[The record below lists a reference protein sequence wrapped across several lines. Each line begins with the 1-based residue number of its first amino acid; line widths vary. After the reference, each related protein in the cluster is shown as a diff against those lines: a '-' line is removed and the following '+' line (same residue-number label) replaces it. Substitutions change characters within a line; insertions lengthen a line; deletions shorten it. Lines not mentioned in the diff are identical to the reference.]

1 MRSNNKSWW
10 FVTASIAVI
19 LVIIAILVIS
29 LWHQLPSDQ
38 RAFLYIIFKQ
48 HLGYICIVVFFL
60 LAGLG
65 LTLDGIFRN
74 YIIPIN
80 KLAEETALIHS
91 VNPSHRI
98 RVEGG
103 REVSRLVQIINEGAD
118 RFEELQKNVDQ
129 KIHLA
134 KAETEEEKN
143 VLAAIMSELPEGVLI
158 CNAEGQILLYN
169 KQARQFLEGDDS
181 ETSTDDSVSV
191 IGVKDRFPI
200 GAEDRFIGLGRSVFG
215 VIDKNLVVHVLDEI
229 ADKLERKEAN
239 AVSHFVAVGKGD
251 RLLRAEAVPIL
262 NHMGQFTGFILIFE
276 DITKQIE
283 TDSRVDF
290 LLQYLTTGIRT
301 SLASIRAAIEAILEE
316 PDMDSDQLSGFRK
329 IIHKESLTSGA
340 ILDETALDYSSH
352 VRAKRPLVQMLGKD
366 LLETIKRKAE
376 DKLDISINIEN
387 SVGENWVKVDS
398 YSIVLVILFVLNRL
412 RRETGTREFICK
424 LERKGKFANLDLIWW
439 GKPLK
444 IKTLREWEGQVLIV
458 GKEGIPSTLKEVI
471 EHHEAKMWPATLREA
486 IGDEEI
492 GMWPYSYEISRD
504 KSGLRLFL
512 PDVEVSE
519 PDTIRNITVV
529 PESRPEFYDFDLFNQ
544 PGQIPELDNHSLT
557 ELTYTVFDTETTG
570 LSPKGGDEIISVGAV
585 RIVNCR
591 LLREE
596 LFDQLVDPQR
606 LLPRES
612 IQIHGIQPEMLKDQ
626 PTINKVLPSFYRFA
640 EDTILVAHNA
650 AFDMSMLQMKEAI
663 SGVKFINP
671 VLDTLLLSAVVHPAQ
686 DNHNLE
692 AIAKRLG
699 ISVVGR
705 HTALG
710 DAIVTGEMFLKLI
723 PLLAKMG
730 IHTLREARLASQ
742 KTYYARLKY

>member
-1 MRSNNKSWW
+1 MNSNNKSWW
-10 FVTASIAVI
+10 FIAASAAIF
-19 LVIIAILVIS
+19 LIIITIVAFS
-29 LWHQLPSDQ
+29 FWHQLSLDQ
-38 RAFLYIIFKQ
+38 RVFLAGIFKR
-48 HLGYICIVVFFL
+48 HFGYIFSVAFFL

-65 LTLDGIFRN
+65 FALDGIFRN
-74 YIIPIN
+74 YINPMS

-98 RVEGG
+98 KLEGG
-103 REVSRLVQIINEGAD
+103 KSILRLVQIINEGACNL
-118 RFEELQKNVDQ
+118 EELQRNVEQ
-129 KIHLA
+129 RIELA
-134 KAETEEEKN
+134 KTEAEEEKN
-143 VLAAIMSELPEGVLI
+143 ILAAIISELPEGVLI

-181 ETSTDDSVSV
+181 ETLPD
-191 IGVKDRFPI
+191 
-200 GAEDRFIGLGRSVFG
+200 AESSRFIGLGRSVFG
-215 VIDKNLVVHVLDEI
+215 VIDKNLIVHALDEI

-239 AVSHFVAVGKGD
+239 VTSYFVTVGEGD
-251 RLLRAEAVPIL
+251 RLLRTEAVPIL
-262 NHMGQFTGFILIFE
+262 NHMGQFTGFILIFH

-283 TDSRVDF
+283 TDNRVDF

-301 SLASIRAAIEAILEE
+301 SLASIRAAIEAILER
-316 PDMDSDQLSGFRK
+316 PDMNRDQLHGFRK
-329 IIHKESLTSGA
+329 IIHKESLSSGN
-340 ILDETALDYSSH
+340 ILDETALDYSSY
-352 VRAKRPLVQMLGKD
+352 VRARRPLVQMLAKD

-376 DKLDISINIEN
+376 DKLGIFINIEN
-387 SVGENWVKVDS
+387 SAGRNWIKVDS
-398 YSIVLVILFVLNRL
+398 YSIVMAMLFVLNRL
-412 RRETGTREFICK
+412 KDETGTREFTCK
-424 LERKGKFANLDLIWW
+424 LERKGRFANLDLIWR
-439 GKPLK
+439 GKPVK
-444 IKTLREWEGQVLIV
+444 IETLREWEGEVLIV
-458 GKEGIPSTLKEVI
+458 GKEGIPSILREVI
-471 EHHEAKMWPATLREA
+471 EHHGAKMWPATLREA
-486 IGDEEI
+486 VGDQEA
-492 GMWPYSYEISRD
+492 GMWPYSYEISKD

-512 PDVEVSE
+512 PDVETLE

-544 PGQIPELDNHSLT
+544 PGQTPELDNRPLT
-557 ELTYTVFDTETTG
+557 DLTYTIFDTETTG
-570 LSPKGGDEIISVGAV
+570 LSPKGGDEIISIGAV

-606 LLPRES
+606 SLPPKS

-626 PTINKVLPSFYRFA
+626 PTIDKVLPSFYRFA

-663 SGVKFINP
+663 SGIKFINP

-692 AIAKRLG
+692 AIAERLG

-730 IHTLREARLASQ
+730 IHTLKEARLASQ
-742 KTYYARLKY
+742 KTYYARIEY

>member
-1 MRSNNKSWW
+1 MNRNNKSWW
-10 FVTASIAVI
+10 FVAASIAVI

-29 LWHQLPSDQ
+29 FWHQLPSNQ
-38 RAFLYIIFKQ
+38 MAFLNIIFKQ
-48 HLGYICIVVFFL
+48 HLGYICIVTFLL

-65 LTLDGIFRN
+65 FALDGIFRN
-74 YIIPIN
+74 YVIPMG

-98 RVEGG
+98 NIEGG
-103 REVSRLVQIINEGAD
+103 KDVLRLVQIINEGAD
-118 RFEELQKNVDQ
+118 NLEELQRDVEQ
-129 KIHLA
+129 KIELA
-134 KAETEEEKN
+134 KAEAEEEKN

-169 KQARQFLEGDDS
+169 KQARQFLEGNDS
-181 ETSTDDSVSV
+181 ETSPDSES
-191 IGVKDRFPI
+191 GM
-200 GAEDRFIGLGRSVFG
+200 FIGLGRSVFG
-215 VIDKNLVVHVLDEI
+215 VIDKNLVVHALDEI
-229 ADKLERKEAN
+229 ADKLERKETN
-239 AVSHFVAVGKGD
+239 AVSHFVAVGEGD
-251 RLLRAEAVPIL
+251 RLLRTEAVPIL
-262 NHMGQFTGFILIFE
+262 NHMGQFTGFILIFQ

-283 TDSRVDF
+283 TNNRVDF

-316 PDMDSDQLSGFRK
+316 PDMESGQLHGFRK

-352 VRAKRPLVQMLGKD
+352 VRAKRPLVQMLGED

-376 DKLDISINIEN
+376 DKLGISVNIGN
-387 SVGENWVKVDS
+387 SGGKNWIKVDS
-398 YSIVLVILFVLNRL
+398 SSIALAMLFVLNRL
-412 RRETGTREFICK
+412 KGEMGTTDFTCK
-424 LERKGKFANLDLIWW
+424 LERKGKFANLDLIWQ

-492 GMWPYSYEISRD
+492 GMWPYSYQISKD

-512 PDVEVSE
+512 PDVEVPE

-529 PESRPEFYDFDLFNQ
+529 PESRPEFYDFDLFHQ
-544 PGQIPELDNHSLT
+544 PGQTPELDSRPLT

-570 LSPKGGDEIISVGAV
+570 LSPKGGDEIISIGAV

-596 LFDQLVDPQR
+596 LFDQLVDPR
-606 LLPRES
+606 RSLPQQS
-612 IQIHGIQPEMLKDQ
+612 IQIHGIQPEMLKGQ
-626 PTINKVLPSFYRFA
+626 PTIDKVLPSFYRFT

-671 VLDTLLLSAVVHPAQ
+671 VMDTLLLSAVVHPAQ

-699 ISVVGR
+699 ISVIGR

-742 KTYYARLKY
+742 KTYYARIEY